1 MPILSII
8 IPVYNTSKYLKEC
21 LDSIVSQN
29 CKDVEIILVNDGST
43 DDSSKICE
51 DYKNNFP
58 NIVFVNNSN
67 HGVSYSRNC
76 GIDIA
81 NGKYLLFVDS
91 DDILVANGLS
101 QICRLLTENSLMY
114 VYGYKKIYENREE
127 SYILNPKT
135 ISSVQALRLLVSD
148 NNFGGYLWNKVF
160 LKEIIEKN
168 NIIFDDK
175 IAMNEDM
182 KFCFDYISCCDKINL
197 VDDVFYKY
205 RCRKSGAMNKKIDKT
220 HATSALCYKYI
231 IDQVKKLEMEVNF
244 TFFVLYD
251 LNYLNTKEEDFYK
264 ISPKVF
270 KEIKIKYL
278 SPEYVEKKKYEV
290 MKKHNLTEYEAG
302 LVIGKGYANGRA
314 VDDNVAF
321 VFDVTKLEE
330 YVKPVRVVGAV
341 TTTVDGTVTTESA
354 EVQGA

>member
-29 CKDVEIILVNDGST
+29 CQDVEIILVNDGST
-43 DDSSKICE
+43 DESPKICE
-51 DYKNNFP
+51 NYKNKFP

-220 HATSALCYKYI
+220 HATSAMCYKYI
-231 IDQVKKLEMEVNF
+231 IDYSKDD
-244 TFFVLYD
+244 FVLSKSRCLYLKAYYKYKKFVGKDFFD
-251 LNYLNTKEEDFYK
+251 LKLINDIRKKDYGNFSTSDKLIIRMYKYFPFLNG
-264 ISPKVF
+264 ILR
-270 KEIKIKYL
+270 IIRNRN
-278 SPEYVEKKKYEV
+278 KKFF
-290 MKKHNLTEYEAG
+290 A
-302 LVIGKGYANGRA
+302 
-314 VDDNVAF
+314 
-321 VFDVTKLEE
+321 
-330 YVKPVRVVGAV
+330 
-341 TTTVDGTVTTESA
+341 
-354 EVQGA
+354 